1 MRFKKALLFSALVI
15 FFTCAAYAESKPM
28 VVGVYKEVPGKKF
41 KFDGKKVEIIE
52 FLSFYCGHCYKF
64 EKSIP
69 VIKGNFPKKIIW
81 KTIPVYWG
89 KGSPK
94 PGEAYML
101 AEQAGKGEL
110 MKKEIFHAI
119 FVEGKNIGS
128 IEVLETIGM
137 EIGLGFD
144 FSLKLRSG
152 EMSKKAEEAMKTMK
166 MYGVDE
172 TPTIIIAG
180 NLKVAPGMLKG
191 NVELMRDNTL
201 VMLKSLLRK

>member
-1 MRFKKALLFSALVI
+1 MRFKTALLFPVLIVLFSYY
-15 FFTCAAYAESKPM
+15 AYAESKPM
-28 VVGVYKEVPGKKF
+28 VVGVYKEVQGKEF
-41 KFDGKKVEIIE
+41 IYDGNKVEIIE
-52 FLSFYCGHCYKF
+52 FLSFYCGHCYTF

-110 MKKEIFHAI
+110 MKKELFHAI
-119 FVEGKNIGS
+119 FVERKNIGS
-128 IEVLETIGM
+128 MEVLEDIGM
-137 EIGLGFD
+137 KIGLGFE
-144 FSLKLRSG
+144 FSIKLRSG

-172 TPTIIIAG
+172 TPTIIVAV
-180 NLKVAPGMLKG
+180 NLKVSPGILQG

>member
-1 MRFKKALLFSALVI
+1 MRFKKALLYSVLLI
-15 FFTCAAYAESKPM
+15 FFSCSAYAENKPM
-28 VVGVYKEVPGKKF
+28 IVGVYKEVPGKEF
-41 KFDGKKVEIIE
+41 KFDGKQVEIIE

-69 VIKGNFPKKIIW
+69 VLKGNFPKKIVW

-101 AEQAGKGEL
+101 AEQAGMGEL

-128 IEVLETIGM
+128 IEVLEAIGM
-137 EIGLGFD
+137 KIGLGFD
-144 FSLKLRSG
+144 FSVKLRAG

-166 MYGVDE
+166 MYGVNE
-172 TPTIIIAG
+172 TPTIIVAG

-201 VMLKSLLRK
+201 VMLKSLLGK